1 MIDYPCAKIN
11 LGLNIVSKRPDGYH
25 HLETVFYPINLC
37 DKLEIN
43 ELQGEPSQEHCR
55 LILDGM
61 ELEGD
66 ARDNLVVKAYNI
78 MREMHPQIPDVTIRL
93 TKNIPSQAGMGGG
106 SSDATA
112 MLLLLDRLFRL
123 GLTPEELAEDALAL
137 GADCPFF
144 LTGGPAFARGTGNLL
159 EPLPVD
165 LSAYRLAVVKPP
177 LFVSTADAFRGV
189 TPRPAPVSL
198 RRFVAEKPVGEWRG
212 ALRNDFE
219 DSLFPRFPLL
229 AGTKEK
235 LYADGALYASMT
247 GSGSAFFALYP
258 PASSPE
264 GKDALL
270 RSRLSALFPGFF
282 VWTDEPLD

>member
-1 MIDYPCAKIN
+1 MVVFPCAKIN
-11 LGLNIVSKRPDGYH
+11 LGLHIVGRRPDGYH
-25 HLETVFYPINLC
+25 NLETVFYPIPLC
-37 DKLEIN
+37 DILEAVP
-43 ELQGEPSQEHCR
+43 LPGGRGVTLHQSGLVP
-55 LILDGM
+55 DGAA
-61 ELEGD
+61 E
-66 ARDNLVVKAYNI
+66 DNLVVRAY
-78 MREMHPQIPDVTIRL
+78 RL
-93 TKNIPSQAGMGGG
+93 VEKRRTLPAVEVCLHKNIPSGAGMGGG

-165 LSAYRLAVVKPP
+165 LSAYRMAVVKPP

-189 TPRPAPVSL
+189 TPRPALVSL

-229 AGTKEK
+229 AETKEK

-264 GKDALL
+264 AESALL